1 MLRIP
6 KKIDYT
12 IKVLEE
18 LRKKNKKVPLNL
30 KEIARRNKISEKYL
44 KQIMPRLEEKK
55 IVKSIKGPG
64 GGYVL
69 NKSLKNI
76 SLFDIFD
83 ALKIGFDI
91 VPCIKEKNCVISK
104 NCNTKNIWMDLNL
117 KIKNFLKNKKIENI
131 ILKK

>member
-1 MLRIP
+1 MIRIP

-18 LRKKNKKVPLNL
+18 LKKENRKAPLNL
-30 KEIARRNKISEKYL
+30 KEIAKRNKISEKYL
-44 KQIMPRLEEKK
+44 KQIMPYLEEKK

-76 SLFDIFD
+76 SLLDIFN
-83 ALKIGFDI
+83 ALKIGFEI
-91 VPCIKEKNCVISK
+91 APCMGEKGCVISK
-104 NCNTKNIWMDLNL
+104 NCYTKNIWMDLNL
-117 KIKNFLKNKKIENI
+117 KIKNFLKSKKIERI

>member
-1 MLRIP
+1 MIRIP

-18 LRKKNKKVPLNL
+18 LKKENKKAPLNL
-30 KEIARRNKISEKYL
+30 KEIAKRNKISEKYL
-44 KQIMPRLEEKK
+44 KQIMPYLEEKK

-76 SLFDIFD
+76 SL
-83 ALKIGFDI
+83 L
-91 VPCIKEKNCVISK
+91 
-104 NCNTKNIWMDLNL
+104 
-117 KIKNFLKNKKIENI
+117 
-131 ILKK
+131 